1 MFQLLI
7 CHKSYFKKKI
17 VSKARN
23 LTWQWKITSFSRRY
37 IDSIWLEYFRPVMF
51 VLGGV
56 YHRFL
61 HPFWP
66 NWNYI
71 SPSPRFPWNSRS
83 HFPSKISYLLGPKS
97 VVFSVA
103 REFDQML
110 PFIFWSHFPWAFPNH
125 PTNLVVFVSGR
136 GGRCR
141 WDSIHSTIPPFHTS
155 GYGSWPFEPALVLAR
170 VGSPEVWIYVLI
182 GSHPMYKPCV

>member
-1 MFQLLI
+1 
-7 CHKSYFKKKI
+7 
-17 VSKARN
+17 
-23 LTWQWKITSFSRRY
+23 
-37 IDSIWLEYFRPVMF
+37 MF

-71 SPSPRFPWNSRS
+71 SPSPRFPWNSRG

-110 PFIFWSHFPWAFPNH
+110 PFIFWSHFPWAFPNPH
-125 PTNLVVFVSGR
+125 PTNLVGFFVSGR
-136 GGRCR
+136 GGPM
-141 WDSIHSTIPPFHTS
+141 SISLHSFHHSTIPNGRLLTIWTS
-155 GYGSWPFEPALVLAR
+155 LGDWEDGLPGGAGMVRGE
-170 VGSPEVWIYVLI
+170 I
-182 GSHPMYKPCV
+182 GSHPMFLCHLYRPFFKGNLHANLW

>member
-7 CHKSYFKKKI
+7 CHKSYLKKF

-71 SPSPRFPWNSRS
+71 SPSPRFPWNSRG

-110 PFIFWSHFPWAFPNH
+110 PFIFWSHFPWAFPD
-125 PTNLVVFVSGR
+125 PSYKFGGFSGPAE
-136 GGRCR
+136 GADVENSPC
-141 WDSIHSTIPPFHTS
+141 IPPLHHSTLLEN
-155 GYGSWPFEPALVLAR
+155 GSWPFEPALVAGR
-170 VGSPEVWIYVLI
+170 MGSPEEGSYVLI
-182 GSHPMYKPCV
+182 GSHPMYKPFV